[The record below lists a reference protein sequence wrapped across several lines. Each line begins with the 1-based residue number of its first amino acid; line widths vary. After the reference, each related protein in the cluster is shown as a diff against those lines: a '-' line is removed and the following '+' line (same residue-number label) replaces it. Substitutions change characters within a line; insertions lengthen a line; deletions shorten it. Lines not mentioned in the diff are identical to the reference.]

1 MRRVSRTATVLGMA
15 LWCRRAARRRH
26 IDWQPPG
33 GAVHHGTLT
42 ARHVGDAGA
51 PVLLLHGLAASGRV
65 FGAAFDSLG
74 DGHRLIVPDV
84 LGFGESPTPNTGYG
98 PEQHVDAILGCTTEL
113 GCDDEPMIVAG
124 HSMGALLAIHLAARH
139 PERVRAVV
147 AFAPPL
153 YQDPDEARLR
163 IAGLGLMARLFALDT
178 RWAHAACQWV
188 CDHRDL
194 AATLAQVLRPD
205 LPGPIARD
213 GVHHT
218 WASYSQSLRQVILA
232 ADTRTLVPT
241 LGMPVHFIVGDRDA
255 IAPPDLLGGLNAPRA
270 TVSIWDAD
278 HDVELT
284 RPQQCVEA
292 IASAAD

>member
-1 MRRVSRTATVLGMA
+1 MRRVSRIATVLSVA

-26 IDWQPPG
+26 IHWQPPG
-33 GAVHHGTLT
+33 GALHRGTLT
-42 ARHVGDAGA
+42 ARHVGDAGT
-51 PVLLLHGLAASGRV
+51 PVVLLHGLAASGRV
-65 FGAAFDSLG
+65 FGAAFDALG
-74 DGHRLIVPDV
+74 DRHRLIVPDL
-84 LGFGESPTPNTGYG
+84 LGFGESPTSSTGYG
-98 PEQHVDAILGCTTEL
+98 PEQHIDAILRCVSEL

-153 YQDPDEARLR
+153 YRDSHEAGQH
-163 IAGLGLMARLFALDT
+163 IARLGLMARLFALDT

-213 GVHHT
+213 AVHHT
-218 WASYSQSLRQVILA
+218 WASYSQSLRDVILA
-232 ADTRTLVPT
+232 AETRELVPR
-241 LGMPVHFIVGDRDA
+241 LGGPVHVIAGDRDP
-255 IAPPDLLGGLNAPRA
+255 IAPADLLGGLTGSCMPPA
-270 TVSIWDAD
+270 IWDAD
-278 HDVELT
+278 HDLELT
-284 RPQQCVEA
+284 HPHQCVDA
-292 IASAAD
+292 IASAEA